1 MQAGLIIAGCQ
12 CRDLGL
18 CLLRRLRVHHISWAD
33 LGTRSYF
40 RDVGMSG
47 DRQRGW
53 FLGTE
58 FENRS
63 MGEASEF
70 IKARARERRIT
81 VKGLAESGLDG
92 DSGYRTWD

>member
-12 CRDLGL
+12 CRDLGV
-18 CLLRRLRVHHISWAD
+18 CLLRSLRVHHISWAD

-40 RDVGMSG
+40 RDVGMAG

-53 FLGTE
+53 FLGAKS
-58 FENRS
+58 ENKS

-70 IKARARERRIT
+70 MRIT

-92 DSGYRTWD
+92 DSGHRTWD